1 MDQIVDEAEKNFVS
15 GQLDLISKALATKDV
30 ANIKTSLLTLN
41 SENISKKL
49 TPEQREALA
58 YFNSL
63 IKTWEEKKDEPD
75 RPQPKTKPIDTDS
88 TKKES
93 LPPTLHEQA
102 ILGVRYGANQLL
114 DWLKNKIN

>member
-41 SENISKKL
+41 SESISKKL
-49 TPEQREALA
+49 TPEQLETLT

-63 IKTWEEKKDEPD
+63 IKAWEDKKDEPD
-75 RPQPKTKPIDTDS
+75 SAKPETKAPATVPP
-88 TKKES
+88 KKEAQGS
-93 LPPTLHEQA
+93 TLREKA
-102 ILGVRYGANQLL
+102 ISGAKDYLNM
-114 DWLKNKIN
+114 

>member
-1 MDQIVDEAEKNFVS
+1 MDQIVEKTEKDFVS
-15 GQLDLISKALATKDV
+15 GQLDLISKALTTKDV

-63 IKTWEEKKDEPD
+63 IKAWEEKKDEPD
-75 RPQPKTKPIDTDS
+75 KPKPETKVPETVLP
-88 TKKES
+88 KKETQGS
-93 LPPTLHEQA
+93 TFREKA
-102 ILGVRYGANQLL
+102 ISGTKDMLNM
-114 DWLKNKIN
+114 